1 MQLSRALSR
10 KEDPK
15 AKILYVN
22 HALLMKL
29 IKEYSFFTHFCFFR
43 VDPLC
48 AFSHILL
55 YGFVYAVTCS
65 VFHQCIVQRE
75 KGVEGIAHFEEVQMQ
90 QSTKWSALVSSVIT
104 SSVNVKASHC
114 LLVVIFSS
122 LSHTR

>member
-43 VDPLC
+43 VDPLLC
-48 AFSHILL
+48 IQPHNPLWFCICCHRFHKSFQ
-55 YGFVYAVTCS
+55 FVQFFTSVLCS
-65 VFHQCIVQRE
+65 E
-75 KGVEGIAHFEEVQMQ
+75 KKGVEGIAHFEEVQMQ
-90 QSTKWSALVSSVIT
+90 QSTKCQ
-104 SSVNVKASHC
+104 H
-114 LLVVIFSS
+114 
-122 LSHTR
+122 